1 MPSSNL
7 HTRLNDLAS
16 SFTDG
21 VLHAIRSASL
31 DELLA
36 ESGGGRSAPV
46 GRRPRAGGGGGG
58 GGAAA
63 VVAAAASPKT
73 KTTRSGRLA
82 RRSPEQIAEAI
93 DQVVN
98 LVKKS
103 KAGLRSE
110 EIRKQLSL
118 DVREVPRI
126 LRTAVASKKLKS
138 KGQKRATTYS
148 AR

>member
-21 VLHAIRSASL
+21 VLQAIRSASL

-36 ESGGGRSAPV
+36 ESGGGHARSASP
-46 GRRPRAGGGGGG
+46 GRRPRA
-58 GGAAA
+58 
-63 VVAAAASPKT
+63 VAAAAPAAASSASSAKS
-73 KTTRSGRLA
+73 KVTRSGRLA
-82 RRSPEQIAEAI
+82 RRSPEQITEAI
-93 DQVVN
+93 EQVVA

-110 EIRKQLSL
+110 EIRKQLGL

-148 AR
+148 VR